1 MQRLRAARKKFKQAS
16 IDEPEQTQ
24 PSEQQQSSEYNY
36 SGSALESGMSGSSPS
51 GYIPDYPA
59 PSGGSGRSSGSGGSS
74 SSTSSGSGS
83 GSGAPPSSY
92 QSQPASGSR
101 PSTGASTSSNGSA
114 APSSTQTIPEPPPYS
129 GSSRSTSSSGGSS
142 SRSSSSA
149 ARTSA
154 TGAPPQQAQP
164 SQQPSQQQP
173 SQQQQQQQ
181 QQRPAQPS
189 APPSSY
195 DFPSRSSG
203 QSSSSAA
210 SMQRPSGASTAT
222 HATAAPA
229 PPAPV
234 AAPRHDYAAA
244 STPAQP
250 AQPPPAAGENVMNMV
265 FVGAECAPWSK
276 TGGLGDVM
284 GSLPKGMKRRG
295 HRVMVVTP
303 RYEEYEEAFDTG
315 VRQVFR
321 VFNSDTEVG
330 YFHHYKD
337 GVDFIFVDHGC
348 YHGRR
353 GGDIYTGDRL
363 EQAYRNCLLCKA
375 ALEAVWHVPCGGIT
389 YGDDNTVF
397 VANDWHAAVL
407 PVYLQARAARPPA
420 RVGSLR
426 CHQAHLQRHV
436 HVACVLG
443 LRCSAACA
451 HDPLPVQRA
460 CQ

>member
-164 SQQPSQQQP
+164 S
-173 SQQQQQQQ
+173 QQQQQ

-426 CHQAHLQRHV
+426 FHQAHLQRHV